1 MGFTFG
7 LCLELTANHYAI
19 EARGFDPQKWEALVQ
34 DANGL
39 RKEIKIVAEE
49 YDVDYDETKDLGTE
63 EIQEVLDH
71 EKDKRRSA
79 KDDDEEDGEETRE
92 SKPKKDKKKKNTDE

>member
-1 MGFTFG
+1 M
-7 LCLELTANHYAI
+7 
-19 EARGFDPQKWEALVQ
+19 Q

-63 EIQEVLDH
+63 EVQEVLDN
-71 EKDKRRSA
+71 EKEKRRSA
-79 KDDDEEDGEETRE
+79 KDEVEEDDEE
-92 SKPKKDKKKKNTDE
+92 PKKDKKKKKKTNE

>member
-1 MGFTFG
+1 MLNNCT
-7 LCLELTANHYAI
+7 TTTI

-63 EIQEVLDH
+63 EVIEVLDN

-79 KDDDEEDGEETRE
+79 KDDDEEDGEERE
-92 SKPKKDKKKKNTDE
+92 SKPKKDKKDKKKKNTDE